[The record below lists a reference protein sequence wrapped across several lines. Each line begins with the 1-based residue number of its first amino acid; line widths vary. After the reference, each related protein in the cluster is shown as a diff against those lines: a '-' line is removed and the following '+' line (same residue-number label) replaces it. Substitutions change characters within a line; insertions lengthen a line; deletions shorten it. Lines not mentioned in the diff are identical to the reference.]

1 MHKIAVSVT
10 LAVAACLPAHA
21 QKPAADAATV
31 TKSVPGKAATA
42 DVVRISAS
50 VEAIDAATRSLTL
63 KGPRGNVVELQAGPE
78 VKNFDR
84 IKVGDYVV
92 VRYVR
97 ALSLELKKGGSGI
110 RERSD
115 KADSATA
122 KPGERPAAAGA
133 RQVTVMADVTAVN
146 PKTQTITLRG
156 PKRTVDLRVR
166 DPEQFKL
173 VKVGDQIQ
181 ATYVEA
187 AAISVEPAPKPAAKK
202 DEKKN

>member
-1 MHKIAVSVT
+1 MRRIAISFA
-10 LAVAACLPAHA
+10 LAFAISLPAHA

-42 DVVRISAS
+42 DVVRITAS
-50 VEAIDAATRSLTL
+50 VEAIDAASRTLTV
-63 KGPRGNVVELQAGPE
+63 KGPRGNVVDLQAGPE
-78 VKNFDR
+78 VKNFDQ

-97 ALSLELKKGGSGI
+97 ALSLALKKGGGGI

-115 KADSATA
+115 KSDSATA

-156 PKRTVDLRVR
+156 PKRTVDLKVR

-173 VKVGDQIQ
+173 VKVGDQVQ
-181 ATYVEA
+181 ATYTEA

-202 DEKKN
+202 AEKKN